1 MKVRLRC
8 RLQVDDEYYD
18 VGFIYLS
25 DAIVCDEHCHCLI
38 SLSSNGKLSNC
49 CFDAKMF

>member
-1 MKVRLRC
+1 MKVRLEC

-25 DAIVCDEHCHCLI
+25 DAII
-38 SLSSNGKLSNC
+38 SL
-49 CFDAKMF
+49 